1 MPGSRGAAYGAR
13 VGRNRRRLLTPAA
26 TAAGLL
32 GLCLAVATGC
42 GAGTPGTGAAWADRA
57 GSEQAASG
65 AGTPTA
71 RAASATTSRRP
82 STKAAAATPRATAA
96 VRPAAG
102 AGSSTAAA
110 TAEVTVR
117 TERVTKAVKY
127 RTVTRKDPDLDK
139 GETRVVREGVKGVLE
154 LVFRVTYTDGV
165 RSDRELASKRTVR
178 APVDRVVAVGTR
190 VPQPEGADCDPNYSG
205 DCVPVDTDVDCAGGS
220 GNGPSYVEGPVR
232 VVGTDIYG
240 LDRDGDGVGCD

>member
-1 MPGSRGAAYGAR
+1 M
-13 VGRNRRRLLTPAA
+13 GRNRRRLLTPAA

-42 GAGTPGTGAAWADRA
+42 AAGTPGTGAAWADQV
-57 GSEQAASG
+57 GSGRTATGS
-65 AGTPTA
+65 GTPTA
-71 RAASATTSRRP
+71 RATSTARSPRS
-82 STKAAAATPRATAA
+82 STKSAAATPRATAA

-102 AGSSTAAA
+102 AGSA
-110 TAEVTVR
+110 TASVTVR

-139 GETRVVREGVKGVLE
+139 GETRVVRDGVKGVLE

-165 RSDRELASKRTVR
+165 RSGRELASKRTVR